1 MMLES
6 KYDTDCRNKYH
17 ELLKTTPRI
26 PNYSPSQLVS
36 VMVVMECGTDEAM
49 KLIDKD
55 TYSDLDWSEAT
66 WEETYEHFVC
76 VRGWFK

>member
-66 WEETYEHFVC
+66 WEETHEHFLAV
-76 VRGWFK
+76 GDLS